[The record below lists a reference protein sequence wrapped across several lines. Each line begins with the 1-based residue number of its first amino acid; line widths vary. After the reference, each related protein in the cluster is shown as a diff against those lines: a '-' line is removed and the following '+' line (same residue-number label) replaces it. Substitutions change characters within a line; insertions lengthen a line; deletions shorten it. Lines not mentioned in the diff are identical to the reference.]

1 MVRAEELTTQ
11 SYTRDEVH
19 THSAEY
25 PDRGPEA
32 VAAVHPQ
39 TLNPS
44 TFAEG
49 PELLIP
55 ELFVGIQDA
64 AEIIATS

>member
-1 MVRAEELTTQ
+1 MCIRD
-11 SYTRDEVH
+11 RDEVH
-19 THSAEY
+19 TYTSAEY

-32 VAAVHPQ
+32 VAAVKPL

-44 TFAEG
+44 TVAEG
-49 PELLIP
+49 TELLIP

>member
-1 MVRAEELTTQ
+1 MCI
-11 SYTRDEVH
+11 RDSTH
-19 THSAEY
+19 THTHTSAEY

-32 VAAVHPQ
+32 VASVKPQ

-44 TFAEG
+44 TVDEG
-49 PELLIP
+49 AELLIP

>member
-1 MVRAEELTTQ
+1 MCI
-11 SYTRDEVH
+11 RDS

-32 VAAVHPQ
+32 VAAVKPR

-44 TFAEG
+44 TVAEG
-49 PELLIP
+49 TDLLIP

-64 AEIIATS
+64 AEIIASS